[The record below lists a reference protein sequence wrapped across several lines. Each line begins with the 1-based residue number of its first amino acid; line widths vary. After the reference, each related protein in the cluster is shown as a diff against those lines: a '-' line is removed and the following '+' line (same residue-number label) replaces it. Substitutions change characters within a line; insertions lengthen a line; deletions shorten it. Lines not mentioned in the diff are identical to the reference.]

1 MCERNFTEVFE
12 YDNILKR
19 PVCEKRLELSTSLV
33 PSNCSMRY
41 VNASK
46 FSSLRKSVKIY
57 RDPASVNCLC
67 DDKLNENYHNE
78 YCIKKEL
85 LKDLKSYQYFKYPPL
100 TQTRNLSTEL
110 KFIVFFCQILHQRHY
125 CNYLANLCVLTFYNV
140 EKYSP
145 CYLFYTQQQPQQTIT
160 MDDNGQHE
168 DGSEFDGGE
177 KLKPFLFFKSNRYN
191 KVLLDKFIDFPY
203 SLSSDNVSHQ
213 QKSRKLFGCF
223 LIH

>member
-1 MCERNFTEVFE
+1 
-12 YDNILKR
+12 
-19 PVCEKRLELSTSLV
+19 
-33 PSNCSMRY
+33 MRY

-57 RDPASVNCLC
+57 RNPESLNCLC

-100 TQTRNLSTEL
+100 TQTRNLNTEL
-110 KFIVFFCQILHQRHY
+110 KFIIFFCKILHQRHY
-125 CNYLANLCVLTFYNV
+125 CNYLANLCVLTFYNL

-177 KLKPFLFFKSNRYN
+177 KLKPFLFFKSNRFN
-191 KVLLDKFIDFPY
+191 KVLFEKFIDFPY
-203 SLSSDNVSHQ
+203 SLRSDNVSHYN
-213 QKSRKLFGCF
+213 SPAPGSCCTFYF
-223 LIH
+223 IS